1 LGGQTRSVFSG
12 TSVIDPVKGRDVMA
26 NQSKTIWVYGDIRTE
41 RFHRFSL
48 NVLAGALK
56 LARGI
61 SGDAAVVL
69 LDTDDSGEPQAGATS
84 SCGTERES
92 AAKDFFEHGASR
104 VVVLESPQLS
114 EVRADIHAAVLAE
127 AVKSLAPRLVL
138 FPLSAFCR
146 EVASRTARI
155 CNAGLIADC
164 LDFRVES
171 QGIKALCP
179 SWGGEILAEIGYS
192 DPAQTGFATVQPH
205 AFKAAKTSDNGG
217 RVERVAVGPV
227 KLSSR
232 IKRLS
237 SCIEPDTHRKLQ
249 EAEVVVV
256 GGAGLSTAENFSW
269 VRQLAAFLG
278 GEVGAT
284 RPPVLQH
291 WVHAE
296 RLIGQTG
303 KKVRPKLLISV
314 GTSGAVQ
321 YTAGIMESKTV
332 MAINRDPASPIFQ
345 VADIGV
351 VADAKSLMPIL
362 LSKVR
367 QRVMRNLADSLAD
380 SECQLEGF
388 GFGAKVQ
395 KLRES
400 HGWSFE
406 ALAEATGQ
414 SPEFIQQVE
423 RNEIS
428 PSVSFLLRLA
438 GALKVD
444 PGTFLRDEEKIKIRD
459 MRTQAY
465 EKRTQ
470 SYNYQTLT
478 DGAESDHL
486 RAFLVTIESRQTHK
500 PVAYKH
506 EGEEFIYVL
515 EGHVELTLGGK
526 IHGLKPGESIH
537 FNSDAPHK
545 LKNLSNETTRLLVV
559 LYTI

>member
-1 LGGQTRSVFSG
+1 
-12 TSVIDPVKGRDVMA
+12 MA
-26 NQSKTIWVYGDIRTE
+26 NQSKTIWVYGDLRAE
-41 RFHRFSL
+41 RFYRFSL

-56 LARGI
+56 IAREI
-61 SGDAAVVL
+61 SGEVAVVL
-69 LDTDDSGEPQAGATS
+69 LETPDTGKPQTGAPGSWASEGET
-84 SCGTERES
+84 T
-92 AAKDFFEHGASR
+92 AKEFFEHGASR
-104 VVVLESPQLS
+104 VYMLENPQLS
-114 EVRADIHAAVLAE
+114 ELRADIHAAVLAE
-127 AVKSLAPRLVL
+127 AVQSFGPLLVL
-138 FPLSAFCR
+138 FPLSEFCR

-155 CNAGLIADC
+155 CSAGLIADC
-164 LDFRVES
+164 LDFRVEP

-192 DPAQTGFATVQPH
+192 DPAQTGFATVLPH
-205 AFKAAKTSDNGG
+205 AFKAAETSATSGS
-217 RVERVAVGPV
+217 VERLVVGPV
-227 KLSSR
+227 KLANR

-237 SCIEPDTHRKLQ
+237 SCIEADKHRKLE
-249 EAEVVVV
+249 EAELIVV
-256 GGAGLSTAENFSW
+256 GGAGLGTAENFSW

-291 WVHAE
+291 WVHEE

-321 YTAGIMESKTV
+321 YTAGIMESKTI
-332 MAINRDPASPIFQ
+332 MAINRDPSSPIFH

-367 QRVMRNLADSLAD
+367 RRVMRNLADSLWEH
-380 SECQLEGF
+380 ECQLEGS

-400 HGWSFE
+400 HGWSCE
-406 ALAEATGQ
+406 ILAEATGQ

-444 PGTFLRDEEKIKIRD
+444 PGTFLREEEKTRIRD

-515 EGHVELTLGGK
+515 EGHIELTLGGK
-526 IHGLKPGESIH
+526 IHDIKPGESIH
-537 FNSDAPHK
+537 FNSDIPHK